1 MKVEN
6 NCSYTISFNEEEAQL
21 WKLFVGCF
29 SVNDIRDMLNDC
41 DSDNDY
47 TADSPEVMS
56 ISRMIA
62 CMYDSIKE

>member
-1 MKVEN
+1 MKVEK
-6 NCSYTISFNEEEAQL
+6 NCSYTISFNEKEAQL
-21 WKLFVGCF
+21 WKLFLGCF
-29 SVNDIRDMLNDC
+29 SVNDIRDMLN

-62 CMYDSIKE
+62 CMYDSIEE

>member
-1 MKVEN
+1 MKVEK
-6 NCSYTISFNEEEAQL
+6 NCSYTISFNEKEAQL
-21 WKLFVGCF
+21 WKLFLGCF
-29 SVNDIRDMLNDC
+29 SVNNIRDMLN

-62 CMYDSIKE
+62 CMYDSIEE